1 MGVKI
6 QTIKDIRFYL
16 AKELKGLYNEQE
28 IRTLADI
35 LIKTVTGI
43 TKLHQLYDDN
53 LPLKDT
59 DANIIIEFANEL
71 VTGKPVQYVLGQTV
85 FYNCIIKVDRSTLIP
100 RPETEELVDLIIR
113 ENKDYNGHIIDFGT
127 GSGCIAIALAANLP
141 SASVTGIDISREA
154 LEIALENAAINKTKV
169 SFIEGDILN
178 FDPEIVNKTGI
189 IVSNPPYVR
198 DSEKQ
203 FMARN
208 VLDFEPPQALFV
220 SDNYPLVYYEA
231 IIQISKKVLLPGG
244 RLYFEINEAMGKN
257 LTDLF
262 KKFNYTDIEIIKD
275 INDKERIIK
284 GRKNV
289 NE

>member
-53 LPLKDT
+53 LLLKESE
-59 DANIIIEFANEL
+59 ANRIIEFANEL
-71 VTGKPVQYVLGQTV
+71 ATGKPVQYVLGETV

-178 FDPEIVNKTGI
+178 FDPETVNKAGI

-198 DSEKQ
+198 DSEKL
-203 FMARN
+203 FMGRN

-231 IIQISKKVLLPGG
+231 IIKISKKVLLPEG

-262 KKFNYTDIEIIKD
+262 EKFNYADIEIIND
-275 INDKERIIK
+275 INDKDRIIK

-289 NE
+289 NK

>member
-231 IIQISKKVLLPGG
+231 IIKISKKVLLPEG

-262 KKFNYTDIEIIKD
+262 EKFNYADIEIIND
-275 INDKERIIK
+275 INDKDRIIK

-289 NE
+289 NK